1 MSEQTQPTE
10 SSPTSQSATQA
21 PDSNLNQGETA
32 DPSAQEAVDVHHLE
46 QQRRDNRDAVIEL
59 GLLPYGER
67 ADDLLTLADA
77 YAKFDEAADN
87 ANKASTQ
94 ARKQAK
100 RDQPDLSDDQLPAI
114 VDDRARVKVAGR
126 VMLHRDNGKLIWL
139 NIRDHTRD
147 TFQIAVSKRDCEASG
162 FSLAKV
168 LDGGDIVIASG
179 PLTMTNTG
187 EITCWAD
194 TLIPA
199 SKCLV
204 PPPEKHAGLQDTER
218 RYRQRYMDMWAN
230 PETTR
235 VLLLRSKL
243 MSAMR
248 RYLESQDFVEVETPV
263 LQTQAG
269 GAAARPFLTKMNALS
284 LDLSLRIAPEL
295 YLKRLLVGGMP
306 RVFEVSR
313 NFRNE
318 GLDKSHNPEFTS
330 LEVYQAFGNY
340 ETMME
345 LTEGLIRSL
354 AELAAHDAGGGG
366 DDVGAMPFGEL
377 KIDYASPFEKI
388 TYAQL
393 FEKAMG
399 FGIDEADKARA
410 ECEKRGLKT
419 KSKDGTAI
427 DDIFVINEL
436 FEEVAEHL
444 IDPSKPTFVMD
455 YPASLSPLTRPKPGT
470 ENDAVPLADRWDIF
484 IGGMEIGPAYTELN
498 DPDIQEAKFR
508 EQLAGV
514 DAEESTFR
522 TFDEDFVNALKVGM
536 PPAGGLGLGMDRIVM
551 LLADKR
557 SIRDVLPFPMMKP
570 INS

>member
-1 MSEQTQPTE
+1 MSESNQQSEPSVNE
-10 SSPTSQSATQA
+10 SA
-21 PDSNLNQGETA
+21 
-32 DPSAQEAVDVHHLE
+32 AQEAVDVHHLE

-59 GLLPYGER
+59 GMLPYGER
-67 ADDLLTLADA
+67 TDNLITLADA
-77 YAKFDEAADN
+77 HGLFDESADT
-87 ANKASTQ
+87 ANKESNQ

-100 RDQPDLSDDQLPAI
+100 RDHPETGDADLPAI

-126 VMLHRDNGKLIWL
+126 VMLQRDNGKLIWL
-139 NIRDHTRD
+139 NLRDHTRD
-147 TFQIAVSKRDCEASG
+147 TFQIAVSKRDCEENG
-162 FSLAKV
+162 FKLAKV
-168 LDGGDIVIASG
+168 LDGGDLVIAEG

-187 EITCWAD
+187 EVTCWAD

-235 VLLLRSKL
+235 VLMLRSKL

-248 RYLESQDFVEVETPV
+248 GYLERQDFVEVETPV
-263 LQTQAG
+263 LQVQAG
-269 GAAARPFLTKMNALS
+269 GAAARPFLTHMNALS

-330 LEVYQAFGNY
+330 LEVYQAYGNY

-345 LTEGLIRSL
+345 LTEGLIR
-354 AELAAHDAGGGG
+354 ELAQLAAGQPGGGG
-366 DDVGAMPFGEL
+366 EDASAMPFGEL
-377 KIDYASPFEKI
+377 TIDYAAPFEKI

-393 FEKAMG
+393 FENALG
-399 FGIDEADKARA
+399 FTIDEIDKARA
-410 ECEKRGLKT
+410 ECEKRGFKT
-419 KSKDGTAI
+419 KSKDGTPI
-427 DDIFVINEL
+427 DDIFIINEL
-436 FEEVAEHL
+436 FEEVAEHK
-444 IDPSKPTFVMD
+444 IDPARPTFVMD

-470 ENDAVPLADRWDIF
+470 ENNTVPLADRWDIF

-498 DPDIQEAKFR
+498 DPDIQAEKFQ

-514 DAEESTFR
+514 DDEESTFR

-551 LLADKR
+551 LLANQR

-570 INS
+570 SS

>member
-1 MSEQTQPTE
+1 MYDRCVSEHKNKSGHALMDQKPDQATDQA
-10 SSPTSQSATQA
+10 SQ
-21 PDSNLNQGETA
+21 E
-32 DPSAQEAVDVHHLE
+32 EADVHHLE
-46 QQRRDNRDAVIEL
+46 QQRRENRDAVIAL
-59 GLLPYGER
+59 GMLPYGLRTDE
-67 ADDLLTLADA
+67 LISLADA
-77 YAKFDEAADN
+77 HGRYDEQADQ
-87 ANKASTQ
+87 AYKASNQ
-94 ARKQAK
+94 ARKQAR
-100 RDQPDLSDDQLPAI
+100 RDNPEISEDDLPAI
-114 VDDRARVKVAGR
+114 VDDRPRVKVAGR

-139 NIRDHTRD
+139 NLRDHTRD
-147 TFQIAVSKRDCEASG
+147 TFQIAVSKRDCEENG
-162 FSLAKV
+162 FKFAKV
-168 LDGGDIVIASG
+168 LDGGDIVIAEG

-187 EITCWAD
+187 EITCWVD
-194 TLIPA
+194 TLTPA

-235 VLLLRSKL
+235 TLMLRSKL

-248 RYLESQDFVEVETPV
+248 RYLERQGFIEVETPV

-269 GAAARPFLTKMNALS
+269 GAAARPFLTHMNALS

-345 LTEGLIRSL
+345 LTEGLIR
-354 AELAAHDAGGGG
+354 ELAVLAATEQAGKS
-366 DDVGAMPFGEL
+366 DAMPFGEL
-377 KIDYASPFEKI
+377 TIDYQSAFEKI

-393 FEKAMG
+393 FEKALG
-399 FGIDEADKARA
+399 FSIDEIDKARS
-410 ECEKRGLKT
+410 ECEKRGFKT
-419 KSKDGTAI
+419 KSKDGTPI
-427 DDIFVINEL
+427 DDIFIINEL
-436 FEEVAEHL
+436 FEEVAEL
-444 IDPSKPTFVMD
+444 MIDPSRPTFVMD

-470 ENDAVPLADRWDIF
+470 LDDAVPLADRWDLF

-514 DAEESTFR
+514 DDEESTFR

-551 LLADKR
+551 LLANQR

-570 INS
+570 V

>member
-1 MSEQTQPTE
+1 MDPNPEVTIGESE
-10 SSPTSQSATQA
+10 
-21 PDSNLNQGETA
+21 DI
-32 DPSAQEAVDVHHLE
+32 HHLE
-46 QQRRDNRDAVIEL
+46 QQRRENRDAVIAL
-59 GLLPYGER
+59 GLLPYGVR
-67 ADDLLTLADA
+67 TDGLTTLADA
-77 YAKFDEAADN
+77 HAMYDESADK
-87 ANKASTQ
+87 ANKASNQ
-94 ARKQAK
+94 ARKQTK
-100 RDQPDLSDDQLPAI
+100 RDTPDIDDADLPQI
-114 VDDRARVKVAGR
+114 IDDRPIIKVAGR

-139 NIRDHTRD
+139 NLRDHTRD
-147 TFQIAVSKRDCEASG
+147 TFQIAVSKRDCEESG
-162 FSLAKV
+162 FKLAKV
-168 LDGGDIVIASG
+168 LDGGDIVVAQG

-187 EITCWAD
+187 EVTCWAD
-194 TLIPA
+194 MLIPA

-218 RYRQRYMDMWAN
+218 RYRQRYMDMWSN

-235 VLLLRSKL
+235 VLMLRSKL

-248 RYLESQDFVEVETPV
+248 RYLEGQDFVEVETPV

-269 GAAARPFLTKMNALS
+269 GAAARPFLTHMNALS

-306 RVFEVSR
+306 RVYEVSR

-340 ETMME
+340 ESMLE
-345 LTEGLIRSL
+345 LTEGLIR
-354 AELAAHDAGGGG
+354 ELAVLAAAEQGG
-366 DDVGAMPFGEL
+366 DAANMPFGDL
-377 KIDYASPFEKI
+377 NIDYQSSFKRV
-388 TYAQL
+388 TYSQL
-393 FEKAMG
+393 FEKALG
-399 FGIDEADKARA
+399 FSICEIDKARG

-419 KSKDGTAI
+419 KSKDGTPI
-427 DDIFVINEL
+427 DDIFIINEL
-436 FEEVAEHL
+436 FEEVAEHSL
-444 IDPSKPTFVMD
+444 DPAKPTFVMD

-470 ENDAVPLADRWDIF
+470 LGDAVPLADRWDLF

-498 DPDIQEAKFR
+498 DPDIQEQKFR

-514 DAEESTFR
+514 DDEESTFR

-536 PPAGGLGLGMDRIVM
+536 PPAGGLGLGMDRLVM
-551 LLADKR
+551 LLANQR

-570 INS
+570 TK

>member
-1 MSEQTQPTE
+1 MSEHQQQSE
-10 SSPTSQSATQA
+10 SVST
-21 PDSNLNQGETA
+21 
-32 DPSAQEAVDVHHLE
+32 DPSAQAEAQAVDVHHLE

-59 GLLPYGER
+59 GMLPYGER
-67 ADDLLTLADA
+67 ADGLTTLADA
-77 YAKFDEAADN
+77 HAMYDEGADK
-87 ANKASTQ
+87 ANKESNQ

-100 RDQPDLSDDQLPAI
+100 RDHPEVNEADLPAV
-114 VDDRARVKVAGR
+114 VDERPRVKVAGR

-139 NIRDHTRD
+139 NLRDHTRD
-147 TFQIAVSKRDCEASG
+147 TFQIAVSKRDCETNG
-162 FSLAKV
+162 FKLAKV
-168 LDGGDIVIASG
+168 LDGGDIVIAEG

-187 EITCWAD
+187 EVTCWAD

-235 VLLLRSKL
+235 VLMFRSKM

-248 RYLESQDFVEVETPV
+248 RYLERHDFVEVETPV
-263 LQTQAG
+263 LQVQAG
-269 GAAARPFLTKMNALS
+269 GAAARPFLTHMNALS

-330 LEVYQAFGNY
+330 LEVYQAYGNY

-345 LTEGLIRSL
+345 LTEGLIREL
-354 AELAAHDAGGGG
+354 AELASGEPGGGG
-366 DDVGAMPFGEL
+366 DDVSSMPFGDLIINYE
-377 KIDYASPFEKI
+377 SPFEKI

-393 FEKAMG
+393 FEKALG
-399 FGIDEADKARA
+399 FTIDEIEKARA
-410 ECEKRGLKT
+410 ECEKRGFKT
-419 KSKDGTAI
+419 KSKDGTPI
-427 DDIFVINEL
+427 DDIFIINEL
-436 FEEVAEHL
+436 FEEVAEHA
-444 IDPSKPTFVMD
+444 IDPARPTFVMD

-470 ENDAVPLADRWDIF
+470 QDNTVPLADRWDIF

-498 DPDIQEAKFR
+498 DPDIQEAKFK
-508 EQLAGV
+508 EQLTGV
-514 DAEESTFR
+514 DDEESTFR
-522 TFDEDFVNALKVGM
+522 TFDEDFINALKVGM

-551 LLADKR
+551 LLANQR

-570 INS
+570 RE

>member
-1 MSEQTQPTE
+1 M
-10 SSPTSQSATQA
+10 
-21 PDSNLNQGETA
+21 
-32 DPSAQEAVDVHHLE
+32 
-46 QQRRDNRDAVIEL
+46 
-59 GLLPYGER
+59 LPYGER
-67 ADDLLTLADA
+67 TDGLSTLADA
-77 YAKFDEAADN
+77 HALYSEAADK
-87 ANKASTQ
+87 ANKESNQ

-100 RDQPDLSDDQLPAI
+100 RDNPDMADADLPAS
-114 VDDRARVKVAGR
+114 VDQRPRVKVAGR

-147 TFQIAVSKRDCEASG
+147 TFQVAVSKRDCDENG
-162 FSLAKV
+162 FKLAKV
-168 LDGGDIVIASG
+168 LDGGDLVIAEG

-187 EITCWAD
+187 EVTCWVD

-235 VLLLRSKL
+235 VLMLRSKM

-248 RYLESQDFVEVETPV
+248 RYLERQDFVEVETPV
-263 LQTQAG
+263 LQVQAG
-269 GAAARPFLTKMNALS
+269 GAAARPFLTHMNALS

-330 LEVYQAFGNY
+330 LEVYQAYGNY

-345 LTEGLIRSL
+345 LTEGLIR
-354 AELAAHDAGGGG
+354 ELAQLAASEAGGGG
-366 DDVGAMPFGEL
+366 DDASAMPFGDL
-377 KIDYASPFEKI
+377 VIDYAAPFDQI
-388 TYAQL
+388 TYAEL
-393 FEKAMG
+393 FEKALG
-399 FGIDEADKARA
+399 FSIDEIDKARA
-410 ECEKRGLKT
+410 ECEKRGFKT
-419 KSKDGTAI
+419 KSKDGTPI
-427 DDIFVINEL
+427 DDIFIINEL
-436 FEEVAEHL
+436 FEEVAEHM
-444 IDPSKPTFVMD
+444 IDPARPTFVMD

-470 ENDAVPLADRWDIF
+470 QSNAVPLADRWDIF

-498 DPDIQEAKFR
+498 DPDIQEEKFR

-514 DAEESTFR
+514 DDEESTFR

-551 LLADKR
+551 LMANQR

-570 INS
+570 TQ

>member
-1 MSEQTQPTE
+1 MDTN
-10 SSPTSQSATQA
+10 
-21 PDSNLNQGETA
+21 PDHSIGDA
-32 DPSAQEAVDVHHLE
+32 DDIHHLE
-46 QQRRDNRDAVIEL
+46 QQRRDNRDAVIAL
-59 GLLPYGER
+59 GMLPYGMR
-67 ADDLLTLADA
+67 TDDLITLADA
-77 YAKFDEAADN
+77 HAQYNESADK
-87 ANKASTQ
+87 ANKESNQ

-100 RDQPDLSDDQLPAI
+100 RDTPSIDDADLPTI
-114 VDDRARVKVAGR
+114 CDDRPVVKVAGR

-139 NIRDHTRD
+139 NLRDHTRD
-147 TFQIAVSKRDCEASG
+147 TFQIAVSKRDCDEKG
-162 FSLAKV
+162 FNLAKV
-168 LDGGDIVIASG
+168 LDGGDIVVAQG

-187 EITCWAD
+187 EVTCWAD

-204 PPPEKHAGLQDTER
+204 PPPEKHAGLTDTER

-248 RYLESQDFVEVETPV
+248 RNLERQDFVEVETPV

-269 GAAARPFLTKMNALS
+269 GAAARPFLTHMNALS

-340 ETMME
+340 ETMLE
-345 LTEGLIRSL
+345 LTEGLIR
-354 AELAAHDAGGGG
+354 ELAQLAATELGSDA
-366 DDVGAMPFGEL
+366 ASMPFGDL
-377 KIDYASPFEKI
+377 NIDYHAPFERI
-388 TYAQL
+388 TYSQL
-393 FEKAMG
+393 FENALG
-399 FGIDEADKARA
+399 FKIDEIDKARS
-410 ECEKRGLKT
+410 ECDKRGLKT
-419 KSKDGTAI
+419 KSKDGTPI
-427 DDIFVINEL
+427 DDIFIINEL
-436 FEEVAEHL
+436 FEEVAEHK
-444 IDPSKPTFVMD
+444 INPAKPTFVMD

-470 ENDAVPLADRWDIF
+470 ENNKIPLADRWDIF

-498 DPDIQEAKFR
+498 DPDVQEQKFR

-514 DAEESTFR
+514 DDEESTFR

-551 LLADKR
+551 LLANQR

-570 INS
+570 TS

>member
-1 MSEQTQPTE
+1 MN
-10 SSPTSQSATQA
+10 QSADQSTDELGQ
-21 PDSNLNQGETA
+21 
-32 DPSAQEAVDVHHLE
+32 VHHLE
-46 QQRRDNRDAVIEL
+46 QQRRENRAAVIAL
-59 GLLPYGER
+59 GMLPYGLR
-67 ADDLLTLADA
+67 TDDLITLSDAHARYDESADKA
-77 YAKFDEAADN
+77 H
-87 ANKASTQ
+87 KASNH
-94 ARKQAK
+94 ARKQVK
-100 RDQPDLSDDQLPAI
+100 REHPETSDADLPTM
-114 VDDRARVKVAGR
+114 VDDRPRVKVAGR

-139 NIRDHTRD
+139 NLRDHTRD
-147 TFQIAVSKRDCEASG
+147 TFQIAVSKRDCDENG
-162 FSLAKV
+162 FKFAKV
-168 LDGGDIVIASG
+168 LDGGDIVIAEG

-187 EITCWAD
+187 EVTCWVD
-194 TLIPA
+194 SLVPA

-235 VLLLRSKL
+235 ALILRSKL

-248 RYLESQDFVEVETPV
+248 RHLEEQDFIEVETPV

-269 GAAARPFLTKMNALS
+269 GAAARPFLTHMNALS

-345 LTEGLIRSL
+345 LTEGLIRAL
-354 AELAAHDAGGGG
+354 AVLAADEQSGDASS
-366 DDVGAMPFGEL
+366 MPFGDL
-377 KIDYASPFEKI
+377 TINYQSAFEKI
-388 TYAQL
+388 TYAKL
-393 FEKAMG
+393 FEKALG
-399 FGIDEADKARA
+399 FSIDEIDKARS
-410 ECEKRGLKT
+410 ECAKRGLKT
-419 KSKDGTAI
+419 KSKDGTPI
-427 DDIFVINEL
+427 DDIFILNEL
-436 FEEVAEHL
+436 FEEVAEAE
-444 IDPSKPTFVMD
+444 IDPSRPTFVMD

-470 ENDAVPLADRWDIF
+470 QDDAVPLADRWDLF

-514 DAEESTFR
+514 DDEESTFR

-551 LLADKR
+551 LLANQR

-570 INS
+570 V

>member
-1 MSEQTQPTE
+1 MNQNEE
-10 SSPTSQSATQA
+10 S
-21 PDSNLNQGETA
+21 NIETA
-32 DPSAQEAVDVHHLE
+32 DHQEDIHHLE
-46 QQRRDNRDAVIEL
+46 QQRRENRDAVLEL
-59 GLLPYGER
+59 GLLPYGQR
-67 ADDLLTLADA
+67 ADDLMTLAQA
-77 YAKFDEAADN
+77 HGAFDEAADK
-87 ANKASTQ
+87 ANKESNQ

-100 RDQPDLSDDQLPAI
+100 RDQPDITDDQLPAI
-114 VDDRARVKVAGR
+114 IDHRPRVKVAGR

-139 NIRDHTRD
+139 NLRDHTRD
-147 TFQIAVSKRDCEASG
+147 TFQIAVSKRDCEEKG
-162 FSLAKV
+162 FKFAKV

-187 EITCWAD
+187 EVTCWAD
-194 TLIPA
+194 TLVPA

-204 PPPEKHAGLQDTER
+204 PPPEKHAGLTDTER

-235 VLLLRSKL
+235 VLILRSKL

-248 RYLESQDFVEVETPV
+248 RYLEEHEFIEVETPV
-263 LQTQAG
+263 LQVQAG
-269 GAAARPFLTKMNALS
+269 GAAARPFLTHMNALD

-345 LTEGLIRSL
+345 LTEGLIRQL
-354 AELAAHDAGGGG
+354 AELAARELDG
-366 DDVGAMPFGEL
+366 DSASMAFGDL
-377 KIDYASPFEKI
+377 SIDYQSPFEKV

-393 FEKAMG
+393 FERALG
-399 FGIDEADKARA
+399 FTIDEIDKARA
-410 ECEKRGLKT
+410 ECEKRGFKI
-419 KSKDGTAI
+419 KGEDGTPI

-436 FEEVAEHL
+436 FEEVAEHS
-444 IDPSKPTFVMD
+444 IDPARPTFVMD

-470 ENDAVPLADRWDIF
+470 ETNTVPLADRWDIF

-498 DPDIQEAKFR
+498 DPDIQAQKFQ

-514 DAEESTFR
+514 DDEESTFR
-522 TFDEDFVNALKVGM
+522 NFDEDFINALKVGM

-551 LLADKR
+551 LLTNQR

-570 INS
+570 IA

>member
-1 MSEQTQPTE
+1 VSEQTQPTE
-10 SSPTSQSATQA
+10 SSPTTQSATQA
-21 PDSNLNQGETA
+21 PDPDLNQGETA
-32 DPSAQEAVDVHHLE
+32 DPSAQDAVDVHHLE

-67 ADDLLTLADA
+67 ADDLLTLAAA

-100 RDQPDLSDDQLPAI
+100 RDQPDLSDDQLPVI

-248 RYLESQDFVEVETPV
+248 RHLESQDFVEVETPV

-354 AELAAHDAGGGG
+354 AELAAGDAGGGG

>member
-1 MSEQTQPTE
+1 VSEQTQPTE
-10 SSPTSQSATQA
+10 SSPTTNA
-21 PDSNLNQGETA
+21 PDLTQDPTQDQGE
-32 DPSAQEAVDVHHLE
+32 SVDVHHLE

-179 PLTMTNTG
+179 PLTTTNTG

-194 TLIPA
+194 TLVPA

-248 RYLESQDFVEVETPV
+248 RHLESQDFVEVETPV

-354 AELAAHDAGGGG
+354 AELAAGDAGGGG
-366 DDVGAMPFGEL
+366 DDVGAMPFGDL

-444 IDPSKPTFVMD
+444 IDPAKPTFVMD

-570 INS
+570 IN

>member
-1 MSEQTQPTE
+1 MSDQIEQ
-10 SSPTSQSATQA
+10 SVGDQSAEN
-21 PDSNLNQGETA
+21 S
-32 DPSAQEAVDVHHLE
+32 VDIHHLE
-46 QQRRDNRDAVIEL
+46 QQRRENRDAVIAL

-67 ADDLLTLADA
+67 ADDLLTLAGA
-77 YAKFDEAADN
+77 HNLYASQADEQYKETN
-87 ANKASTQ
+87 Q
-94 ARKQAK
+94 AQRQAK
-100 RDQPDLSDDQLPAI
+100 RDNPDISEADLPELI
-114 VDDRARVKVAGR
+114 DNRARVRVAGR

-139 NIRDHTRD
+139 NLRDHTRD
-147 TFQIAVSKRDCEASG
+147 TFQIAVSKRDCDEAG
-162 FSLAKV
+162 FKLAKL
-168 LDGGDIVIASG
+168 LDGGDIVIAEG
-179 PLTMTNTG
+179 PLTKTNTG

-218 RYRQRYMDMWAN
+218 RYRQRYMDMWSN

-235 VLLLRSKL
+235 VLLLRSKI

-248 RYLESQDFVEVETPV
+248 RYLERNDFVEVETPV

-269 GAAARPFLTKMNALS
+269 GAAARPFLTHMNALS

-295 YLKRLLVGGMP
+295 YLKRLLVGGIP

-345 LTEGLIRSL
+345 LTEGLIREL
-354 AELAAHDAGGGG
+354 AELAASELDN
-366 DDVGAMPFGEL
+366 DTSAMPFGDL
-377 KIDYASPFEKI
+377 KIDFASSFERV
-388 TYAQL
+388 TYSQL
-393 FEKAMG
+393 FEKALG
-399 FGIDEADKARA
+399 FSIDETEKARA
-410 ECEKRGLKT
+410 ECEKRGYKT
-419 KSKDGTAI
+419 KSKDGTPI
-427 DDIFVINEL
+427 DDIFIINEL
-436 FEEVAEHL
+436 FEEVAEGM
-444 IDPSKPTFVMD
+444 IDPAKPTFVLD
-455 YPASLSPLTRPKPGT
+455 YPASLSPLTRPKQGT
-470 ENDAVPLADRWDIF
+470 ENDVVPLADRWDIF

-498 DPDIQEAKFR
+498 DPDIQAEKFL
-508 EQLAGV
+508 EQLSGV

-551 LLADKR
+551 LLSNQR

-570 INS
+570 QA

>member
-1 MSEQTQPTE
+1 MSDQNQQSEL
-10 SSPTSQSATQA
+10 SSADQAAHETVGAT
-21 PDSNLNQGETA
+21 D
-32 DPSAQEAVDVHHLE
+32 AVDIHHLE
-46 QQRRDNRDAVIEL
+46 QQRRDNRDAVIAL
-59 GLLPYGER
+59 GMLPYGER
-67 ADDLLTLADA
+67 TDDLVTLADA
-77 YAKFDEAADN
+77 HTLYSEAADK
-87 ANKASTQ
+87 ANKESNQ

-100 RDQPDLSDDQLPAI
+100 RDNPDIADADLPAI
-114 VDDRARVKVAGR
+114 VDDRPRVKVAGR

-139 NIRDHTRD
+139 NLRDHTRD
-147 TFQIAVSKRDCEASG
+147 TFQIAASKRDCDENG
-162 FSLAKV
+162 FKLAKV
-168 LDGGDIVIASG
+168 LDGGDLVIAEG

-187 EITCWAD
+187 EITCWVD
-194 TLIPA
+194 SLVPA

-230 PETTR
+230 PDTTR
-235 VLLLRSKL
+235 VLILRSKM

-248 RYLESQDFVEVETPV
+248 RFLERQDFIEVETPV
-263 LQTQAG
+263 LQVQAG
-269 GAAARPFLTKMNALS
+269 GAAARPFLTHMNALS

-330 LEVYQAFGNY
+330 LEVYQAYGNY

-345 LTEGLIRSL
+345 LTEGLIR
-354 AELAAHDAGGGG
+354 ELAQLAASEPGGGG
-366 DDVGAMPFGEL
+366 DDASAMPFGDL
-377 KIDYASPFEKI
+377 VIDYAAPFEKI
-388 TYAQL
+388 TYAEL
-393 FEKAMG
+393 FKKALG
-399 FGIDEADKARA
+399 FTIDEIDKARA
-410 ECEKRGLKT
+410 ECEQRGFKT

-427 DDIFVINEL
+427 DDIFIINEL
-436 FEEVAEHL
+436 FEEVAEHM
-444 IDPSKPTFVMD
+444 IDPARPTFVMD

-470 ENDAVPLADRWDIF
+470 QDNAVPLADRWDIF

-498 DPDIQEAKFR
+498 DPDIQEKKFR

-514 DAEESTFR
+514 DDEESTFR

-551 LLADKR
+551 LMANQR

-570 INS
+570 TAD

>member
-1 MSEQTQPTE
+1 VSEQTK
-10 SSPTSQSATQA
+10 QSDTPQ
-21 PDSNLNQGETA
+21 
-32 DPSAQEAVDVHHLE
+32 PSASESEQVDVHHLE
-46 QQRRDNRDAVIEL
+46 QQRRENRDAVIAL
-59 GLLPYGER
+59 GMLPYGVR
-67 ADDLLTLADA
+67 TDDLVTLADA
-77 YAKFDEAADN
+77 HGRYDEEADQ
-87 ANKASTQ
+87 ANKSSNQ

-100 RDQPDLSDDQLPAI
+100 RDNPEMSEADLPAI
-114 VDDRARVKVAGR
+114 VDDRPRVKVAGR

-139 NIRDHTRD
+139 NLRDHTRD
-147 TFQIAVSKRDCEASG
+147 TFQIAVSKRDCEESG
-162 FSLAKV
+162 FKFAKV
-168 LDGGDIVIASG
+168 LDGGDIVIAEG

-187 EITCWAD
+187 EVTCWVD
-194 TLIPA
+194 TLVPA

-235 VLLLRSKL
+235 TLILRSKL

-248 RYLESQDFVEVETPV
+248 RHLEQQDFIEVETPV

-269 GAAARPFLTKMNALS
+269 GAAARPFLTHMNALS

-345 LTEGLIRSL
+345 LTEGLIR
-354 AELAAHDAGGGG
+354 ELAVLAAAEQDG
-366 DDVGAMPFGEL
+366 DSAAMPFGEL
-377 KIDYASPFEKI
+377 SIDYQSAFEKI
-388 TYAQL
+388 TYSQL
-393 FEKAMG
+393 FEKALG
-399 FGIDEADKARA
+399 FSIDEIEQARA

-419 KSKDGTAI
+419 KSKDGTPI
-427 DDIFVINEL
+427 DDIFIINEL
-436 FEEVAEHL
+436 FEEVAERM
-444 IDPSKPTFVMD
+444 IDPSRPTFVVD

-470 ENDAVPLADRWDIF
+470 LDNAVPLADRWDLF

-498 DPDIQEAKFR
+498 DPDIQEEKFR

-514 DAEESTFR
+514 DDEESTFR

-551 LLADKR
+551 LLADQR

-570 INS
+570 V

>member
-1 MSEQTQPTE
+1 VSEHNE
-10 SSPTSQSATQA
+10 QSAIEHPA
-21 PDSNLNQGETA
+21 EDS
-32 DPSAQEAVDVHHLE
+32 VDIHHLE
-46 QQRRDNRDAVIEL
+46 LQRRENRQAVIDL

-67 ADDLLTLADA
+67 TDGLITLSDA
-77 YAKFDEAADN
+77 HGLFDESVDA
-87 ANKASTQ
+87 ANKASNQ

-100 RDQPDLSDDQLPAI
+100 RDNPEFSDEDLPPV
-114 VDDRARVKVAGR
+114 VDDRPRVKVAGR

-139 NIRDHTRD
+139 NLRDHTRD
-147 TFQIAVSKRDCEASG
+147 TFQIAVSKRDCDEAG
-162 FSLAKV
+162 FKLAKV
-168 LDGGDIVIASG
+168 LDGGDIVVAEG

-187 EITCWAD
+187 EVTCWAD
-194 TLIPA
+194 SLRPA

-235 VLLLRSKL
+235 TLILRSKL

-248 RYLESQDFVEVETPV
+248 RYLERQDFIEVETPV

-269 GAAARPFLTKMNALS
+269 GAAARPFLTHMNALS

-345 LTEGLIRSL
+345 LTEGLIR
-354 AELAAHDAGGGG
+354 ELAVLAAAEQAGKSE
-366 DDVGAMPFGEL
+366 AMPFGEL
-377 KIDYASPFEKI
+377 TIDYQSAFEKI
-388 TYAQL
+388 TYSQL
-393 FEKAMG
+393 FEKALG
-399 FGIDEADKARA
+399 FPIGEIDKARN
-410 ECEKRGLKT
+410 ECEKRGFKT
-419 KSKDGTAI
+419 KSKDGTPI
-427 DDIFVINEL
+427 DDIFIINEL
-436 FEEVAEHL
+436 FEEVAEAT
-444 IDPSKPTFVMD
+444 IDPSRPTFVMD

-470 ENDAVPLADRWDIF
+470 LDDAVPLADRWDLF

-498 DPDIQEAKFR
+498 DPDIQEEKFR

-514 DAEESTFR
+514 DDEESTFR

-551 LLADKR
+551 LLSNQR

-570 INS
+570 RVDN

>member
-1 MSEQTQPTE
+1 MYDGSVNIPTE
-10 SSPTSQSATQA
+10 HKEQSKM
-21 PDSNLNQGETA
+21 NQNQENPVEHA
-32 DPSAQEAVDVHHLE
+32 SEVEAVDVHHLE
-46 QQRRDNRDAVIEL
+46 QQRRDNRDAVAEM

-67 ADDLLTLADA
+67 TDNLMSLAKAHGAFSEDADQ
-77 YAKFDEAADN
+77 
-87 ANKASTQ
+87 ANKASNQ

-100 RDQPDLSDDQLPAI
+100 RDQPDLAEDQLPPI
-114 VDDRARVKVAGR
+114 VDDRPRVKVAGR

-139 NIRDHTRD
+139 NLRDHTRD
-147 TFQIAVSKRDCEASG
+147 TFQIAVSKRDCEATG
-162 FSLAKV
+162 FSFAKV

-194 TLIPA
+194 SLVPA

-204 PPPEKHAGLQDTER
+204 PPPEKHAGLTATER
-218 RYRQRYMDMWAN
+218 RYRQRYMDMWSN

-235 VLLLRSKL
+235 VLILRSKI

-248 RYLESQDFVEVETPV
+248 RYLERNEFIEVETPV

-269 GAAARPFLTKMNALS
+269 GAAARPFLTHMNALD

-340 ETMME
+340 ETMLE
-345 LTEGLIRSL
+345 LTEGLIREL
-354 AELAAHDAGGGG
+354 AELAASDLNRDIAS
-366 DDVGAMPFGEL
+366 MPFGEL
-377 KIDYASPFEKI
+377 NIDYKSPFERV
-388 TYAQL
+388 TYSEL
-393 FEKAMG
+393 FEKALG
-399 FGIDEADKARA
+399 FTIDEIDKARS
-410 ECEKRGLKT
+410 ECEKRGFKT
-419 KSKDGTAI
+419 KSEDGKAI
-427 DDIFVINEL
+427 DDIFIINEL
-436 FEEVAEHL
+436 FEEVAEHA
-444 IDPSKPTFVMD
+444 IDPAKPTFVMD

-470 ENDAVPLADRWDIF
+470 ENNAVPLADRWDIF

-498 DPDIQEAKFR
+498 DPDIQAEKFQ

-514 DAEESTFR
+514 DDEESTFR
-522 TFDEDFVNALKVGM
+522 NFDEDFINALKVGM
-536 PPAGGLGLGMDRIVM
+536 PPAGGLGLGMDRLVM
-551 LLADKR
+551 LLTNQR

-570 INS
+570 TNA

>member
-1 MSEQTQPTE
+1 VSEQAQQSE
-10 SSPTSQSATQA
+10 SVSADAQA
-21 PDSNLNQGETA
+21 
-32 DPSAQEAVDVHHLE
+32 EAPVDIHHLE
-46 QQRRDNRDAVIEL
+46 QQRRENRDAVIEL

-67 ADDLLTLADA
+67 ANGLLTLSSAYDRYDEQADTDQ
-77 YAKFDEAADN
+77 KESN
-87 ANKASTQ
+87 Q

-100 RDQPDLSDDQLPAI
+100 RENPELNDDELPALI
-114 VDDRARVKVAGR
+114 DERPRVKIAGR

-139 NIRDHTRD
+139 NLRDHTRD
-147 TFQIAVSKRDCEASG
+147 TFQIAVSKRDCDELG
-162 FSLAKV
+162 FKLAKV
-168 LDGGDIVIASG
+168 LDGGDIVIAEG
-179 PLTMTNTG
+179 PLTKTNTG

-204 PPPEKHAGLQDTER
+204 PPPEKHAGLTDTER
-218 RYRQRYMDMWAN
+218 RYRQRYLDMWSN
-230 PETTR
+230 PQTTR
-235 VLLLRSKL
+235 VLMLRSKL

-248 RYLESQDFVEVETPV
+248 RYLEDQDFVEVETPV

-269 GAAARPFLTKMNALS
+269 GAAARPFLTHMNALS
-284 LDLSLRIAPEL
+284 MDLSLRIAPEL

-345 LTEGLIRSL
+345 LTEGLIR
-354 AELAAHDAGGGG
+354 ELAVLAATQQEADA
-366 DDVGAMPFGEL
+366 ASMPFGDL
-377 KIDYASPFEKI
+377 HINYRAPFEKV

-393 FEKAMG
+393 FESALG
-399 FGIDEADKARA
+399 FSISEIDKARA
-410 ECEKRGLKT
+410 ECVKRGFKT
-419 KSKDGTAI
+419 KSEDGKEI
-427 DDIFVINEL
+427 DDIFIINEL
-436 FEEVAEHL
+436 FEEVAERKL
-444 IDPSKPTFVMD
+444 DPSVPTFVMD

-470 ENDAVPLADRWDIF
+470 QDNAVPLADRWDLF

-498 DPDIQEAKFR
+498 DPDIQAEKFK

-514 DAEESTFR
+514 DDEESTFR

-551 LLADKR
+551 LLANQR

-570 INS
+570 QA